1 MQKALITGVTGQDG
15 YHLSKL
21 LISKKYEVFGL
32 VNGQR
37 RELSEALNE
46 EIPDVKQ
53 VFGDL
58 TDYSSISSIINE
70 VRPSEIYN
78 LGGISFVGL
87 SFTQPQLTAD
97 VTALGILRILEACKN
112 SGISD
117 GVRIYQASSSEMF
130 GKVLES
136 PQTEKTP
143 FYPRSPYA
151 VSKVF
156 AHYMAINYREAYGM
170 HVSNGILFNHEGEKR
185 GTEFVTRKITQGV
198 AKIKLGVARE
208 LRLGSLDPR
217 RDWGYAGD
225 YVEAMWKM
233 LQMEI
238 PDDYVI
244 ATGES
249 HSVKEFVALAFE
261 KVGLSGLE
269 EEFVVQD
276 KKFLR
281 PTEVDHLIGDYS
293 KAKDKLGWRPKTT
306 FDELVGRMVKNDLIL
321 EARKMGIPVPE
332 TPVTP

>member
-1 MQKALITGVTGQDG
+1 MKKALITGVTGQDG

-21 LISKKYEVFGL
+21 LISKQYEVFGL

-37 RELSEALNE
+37 RELSEALTE

-70 VRPSEIYN
+70 IRPSEIYN

-198 AKIKLGVARE
+198 AKIKLGVAKE
-208 LRLGSLDPR
+208 LRLGNLDPK

-249 HSVKEFVALAFE
+249 HSVKDFVTLAF
-261 KVGLSGLE
+261 KKAGLYGLE
-269 EEFVVQD
+269 AEFVVQD

-281 PTEVDHLIGDYS
+281 PTEVDYLIGDYS
-293 KAKDKLGWRPKTT
+293 KAKEKLGWSPKTT
-306 FDELVGRMVKNDLIL
+306 FDELVGKMVKNDLIL
-321 EARKMGIPVPE
+321 EAKKIGVAVPK

>member
-1 MQKALITGVTGQDG
+1 MRKALITGVTGQDG

-37 RELSEALNE
+37 RELSEALTK

-70 VRPSEIYN
+70 IRPNEIYN

-143 FYPRSPYA
+143 FYPRSPYG

-198 AKIKLGVARE
+198 AKIKLGVAKE
-208 LRLGSLDPR
+208 LRLGNLDPK

-249 HSVKEFVALAFE
+249 HSVKDFVTLAFE

-269 EEFVVQD
+269 AEFVVQD

-281 PTEVDHLIGDYS
+281 PTEVDYLIGDYS
-293 KAKDKLGWRPKTT
+293 KAKEKLGWSPKTT
-306 FDELVGRMVKNDLIL
+306 FDELVGKMVKNDLIL
-321 EARKMGIPVPE
+321 EAKKIGVAVPE